1 MAVSRRLTPAW
12 LPVLLLLLAAG
23 CGGGPAASSSAPA
36 AGESA
41 ASPPAVSQPVSQ
53 TPEDPAPAASD
64 PASAEPAAPAPLA
77 GMVICVDPGHGVTD
91 AHGQEAVS
99 PLSDEQKAA
108 YVSGAAGDQITEEA
122 LNLQVA
128 LRLRDT
134 LTGLGADVLLTR
146 ETNAAT
152 VSNIERAEMANNAGA
167 DCCIRIHAD
176 GIEDRSVHG
185 VSVLVPAGD
194 LLGTPAIVQPSR
206 ALGQLMVDAVA
217 AQTGASNRGLSE
229 RADLTGFNW
238 SKVPCVLLE
247 MGFVTNPDEEAA
259 MMRPDYQQKIVDGIA
274 LAVQQWR
281 AASP

>member
-1 MAVSRRLTPAW
+1 MAVSRRLMPAR
-12 LPVLLLLLAAG
+12 LPALLLLLLMGCARPAADA
-23 CGGGPAASSSAPA
+23 PAASAGRSEPAVSVPAASAPA
-36 AGESA
+36 ASA
-41 ASPPAVSQPVSQ
+41 
-53 TPEDPAPAASD
+53 PEDPAPAAS
-64 PASAEPAAPAPLA
+64 EPSQTAVPAPLA
-77 GMVICVDPGHGVTD
+77 GMIVCIDPGHGITD

-99 PLSDEQKAA
+99 PLSDEKKAA
-108 YVSGAAGDQITEEA
+108 YVSGAEGDRITEEA

-152 VSNIERAEMANNAGA
+152 VSNIERAQMANRAGA

-206 ALGQLMVDAVA
+206 TLGQLMVDAVA

-238 SKVPCVLLE
+238 SEVPCVLLE
-247 MGFVTNPDEEAA
+247 MGFLTNPDEEAA
-259 MMRPDYQQKIVDGIA
+259 MLRPDYQEKIVAGIA
-274 LAVQQWR
+274 QALQQWR
-281 AASP
+281 AAAP